1 LKAREA
7 RQLAWI
13 CSQCAFDSGAKP
25 IKDKISTWHYDICG
39 ACKEYVTVT
48 EPRDFDW
55 RGVPNK

>member
-1 LKAREA
+1 MIASKA

-13 CSQCAFDSGAKP
+13 CFQCATDAGAKMF
-25 IKDKISTWHYDICG
+25 KDHVATWHKDTCG
-39 ACKEYVTVT
+39 ACKTEQTVT